1 MIRFFSLLLLLT
13 IHEKACAQT
22 PKPFRVMFYN
32 VENFFDV
39 IDNPATDDDE
49 FTPKGPRHWH
59 YGRYYHKLRQISKV
73 ITAAGEWDT
82 PAIVGLCEIE
92 NDSILDHL
100 TRRTPLRRQEYQYLS
115 AETNDPRGTR
125 VALLYQRDRFRYLH
139 HESHAIRFSRKKHK
153 ETRHI
158 LHVAG
163 LIAPSDT
170 LDLFVIHFPSRYGGE
185 KESEKDRMDAA
196 TTLRSLADSIIS
208 RRQTARLIIMGDFND
223 TPQDKSLKNILTHPK
238 GLTNL
243 FASRNDLQPPGTHK
257 YQGRW
262 SQLDQIIIND
272 DLLSKDTTF
281 RFLKGSALIFQ
292 PRFLFTNDKTW
303 RGQRPFRTYHGY
315 RYEGGFSDHLP
326 IIADFIVGSF
336 LPEEHSEN

>member
-22 PKPFRVMFYN
+22 PRPFRVMFYN

-39 IDNPATDDDE
+39 IDNPETDDDE
-49 FTPKGPRHWH
+49 FTPEGLRHWH

-139 HESHAIRFSRKKHK
+139 HESHSIRFSRKKHK

-185 KESEKDRMDAA
+185 KESEIPLWRRERERKRPNG
-196 TTLRSLADSIIS
+196 RRYNLALPC
-208 RRQTARLIIMGDFND
+208 RLHHKSPANH
-223 TPQDKSLKNILTHPK
+223 TPH
-238 GLTNL
+238 
-243 FASRNDLQPPGTHK
+243 HH
-257 YQGRW
+257 GR
-262 SQLDQIIIND
+262 L
-272 DLLSKDTTF
+272 
-281 RFLKGSALIFQ
+281 
-292 PRFLFTNDKTW
+292 
-303 RGQRPFRTYHGY
+303 
-315 RYEGGFSDHLP
+315 
-326 IIADFIVGSF
+326 
-336 LPEEHSEN
+336 

>member
-1 MIRFFSLLLLLT
+1 
-13 IHEKACAQT
+13 
-22 PKPFRVMFYN
+22 
-32 VENFFDV
+32 
-39 IDNPATDDDE
+39 
-49 FTPKGPRHWH
+49 
-59 YGRYYHKLRQISKV
+59 
-73 ITAAGEWDT
+73 
-82 PAIVGLCEIE
+82 
-92 NDSILDHL
+92 
-100 TRRTPLRRQEYQYLS
+100 
-115 AETNDPRGTR
+115 
-125 VALLYQRDRFRYLH
+125 
-139 HESHAIRFSRKKHK
+139 
-153 ETRHI
+153 
-158 LHVAG
+158 
-163 LIAPSDT
+163 
-170 LDLFVIHFPSRYGGE
+170 
-185 KESEKDRMDAA
+185 MDAA

-223 TPQDKSLKNILTHPK
+223 TPQDKSLKNILTRPK

-272 DLLSKDTTF
+272 DLFDKNLTF

-326 IIADFIVGSF
+326 ILADFTIGPF
-336 LPEEHSEN
+336 LPKEHSEN

>member
-1 MIRFFSLLLLLT
+1 MIRFFSLLFLLT
-13 IHEKACAQT
+13 IHEKACGQM
-22 PKPFRVMFYN
+22 PKTFRVMFYN

-39 IDNPATDDDE
+39 INNPATEDDE
-49 FTPKGPRHWH
+49 FTPEGLRHWH
-59 YGRYYHKLRQISKV
+59 YGRYYHKLKQISKV
-73 ITAAGEWDT
+73 ITA
-82 PAIVGLCEIE
+82 AIVGLCEIE

-100 TRRTPLRRQEYQYLS
+100 TRRTPLRRQEYKYLS
-115 AETNDPRGTR
+115 AQTNDPRGTR

-139 HESHAIRFSRKKHK
+139 HESHSIRFSRKKHK

-163 LIAPSDT
+163 QITPSDT

-185 KESEKDRMDAA
+185 KESERDRMDAA
-196 TTLRSLADSIIS
+196 TTLRHLADSILS
-208 RRQTARLIIMGDFND
+208 HRQTARLIIMGDFND
-223 TPQDKSLKNILTHPK
+223 TPQDKSLKNILTRPK

-243 FASRNDLQPPGTHK
+243 FASRNGLQPPGTHK

-262 SQLDQIIIND
+262 SQLDQIIVNE
-272 DLLSKDTTF
+272 DLLGKDPVF
-281 RFLKGSALIFQ
+281 RFQEGSALIFQ

-326 IIADFIVGSF
+326 ILADFTIGPF
-336 LPEEHSEN
+336 LPKEHSEN